1 MSVFYCRVCFTI
13 KAEKTFPGLLLK
25 RFSNIF
31 ETYIAYFSQ
40 FFHIHRLVD
49 ENIFIMPRALIIT
62 RGTVSTNG
70 PKIN

>member
-1 MSVFYCRVCFTI
+1 MSVYCRVCFTI

-40 FFHIHRLVD
+40 FVHIHSLVD
-49 ENIFIMPRALIIT
+49 KNILIMPRALRIT

>member
-40 FFHIHRLVD
+40 FFHIHSLVD
-49 ENIFIMPRALIIT
+49 ENIRIMPRALIIT